1 MAGGTNSWIGIGREV
16 LDRFLQSESGE
27 GSSDAG
33 QMGVDVFVN
42 GFEDEFPGDPE
53 DPIAGTYQG
62 YSLEANRAS
71 ESRPW
76 GNSFGDRPKIHELN
90 QPPAAQA
97 LGWRVIDFYPNR
109 DFKSE
114 FYRLAGTPAE
124 LRQMLQVIQ
133 ATRFVTGARINFE
146 DWFEQWEKGFPIFA
160 NDRADSNF
168 AITGN
173 SQWKRIKEPES
184 RPRYRE
190 LTNSQQRAD
199 LGYRVIEYW
208 RDRSNEK
215 SSHIFSG
222 TDLQLIQH
230 CIQLEYEGG
239 GSSVTIDS
247 IPGKNSR
254 PPLKGW
260 PVINLLFLQPRSEAG
275 TKPDGSLAA
284 PIKGEKFIR
293 CVGYT
298 DDQLIAS
305 AGFGKLIDSGD
316 IRRWCQKIVEQFGS
330 PIYEWEKGRECLS
343 YSGQLARLQGLEGYA
358 YVNNAFQGKDIF
370 TRLLKIFDYSPDP
383 AGFKYSGNE
392 AEEIAFPVNPPPVN
406 LLGKQWK
413 AEVERP
419 RTSVK
424 FTSATLFLPKINKSI
439 PLVYGGQIVY
449 EA

>member
-76 GNSFGDRPKIHELN
+76 GGSFGDRPKIHELN

-133 ATRFVTGARINFE
+133 ATRFVTGARIKFE
-146 DWFEQWEKGFPIFA
+146 DWFEQWEKGFPSFT

-168 AITGN
+168 ALTGET
-173 SQWKRIKEPES
+173 QWKRIKDPES
-184 RPRYRE
+184 RPKYRE
-190 LTNSQQRAD
+190 LTNSQQLAD
-199 LGYRVIEYW
+199 FGYRVIEYW
-208 RDRSNEK
+208 RDRSIELE
-215 SSHIFSG
+215 STILAG

-230 CIQLEYEGG
+230 VVQLEYEGG
-239 GSSVTIDS
+239 GENQSSKNKSKVWPPMKGQPTIKLHFRGENRAKAETS
-247 IPGKNSR
+247 IVIMTKTDDPKIPLPKITQSD
-254 PPLKGW
+254 LKGY
-260 PVINLLFLQPRSEAG
+260 A
-275 TKPDGSLAA
+275 
-284 PIKGEKFIR
+284 
-293 CVGYT
+293 
-298 DDQLIAS
+298 
-305 AGFGKLIDSGD
+305 
-316 IRRWCQKIVEQFGS
+316 QKVKEQFAT
-330 PIYEWEKGRECLS
+330 PNLFVWKKGKEILS
-343 YSGQLARLQGLEGYA
+343 YKNRWQGFDGQYWLCRNETAGMEVL
-358 YVNNAFQGKDIF
+358 
-370 TRLLKIFDYSPDP
+370 TRLLKVVDLPLDTSKIRMSSATD
-383 AGFKYSGNE
+383 E
-392 AEEIAFPVNPPPVN
+392 AAAFPANPPDITVLN
-406 LLGKQWK
+406 QT
-413 AEVERP
+413 VSQDTERP
-419 RTSVK
+419 LVDVAFWRAEMVLAK
-424 FTSATLFLPKINKSI
+424 LSAPI
-439 PLVYGGQIVY
+439 PLVERGLVVY
-449 EA
+449 K